1 MWTWG
6 LGPALLFL
14 SFPVPCQTEATMW
27 VRKLTAVTGVAASPG
42 ASVSIKDG
50 DQTQGTAEV
59 SANSVLRS
67 HPL

>member
-1 MWTWG
+1 
-6 LGPALLFL
+6 
-14 SFPVPCQTEATMW
+14 MW

-59 SANSVLRS
+59 SADSVLRS
-67 HPL
+67 HVVAFVVALRHTRLTVMRWICFVA